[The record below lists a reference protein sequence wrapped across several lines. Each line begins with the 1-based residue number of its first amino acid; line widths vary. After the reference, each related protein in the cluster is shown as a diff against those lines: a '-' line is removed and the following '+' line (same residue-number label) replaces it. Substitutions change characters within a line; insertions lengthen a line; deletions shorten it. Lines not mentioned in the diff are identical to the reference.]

1 MSEPGTGV
9 AYAVGPTA
17 RPPVAPLARAAQ
29 DSLARANRAL
39 LIVGCLVVL
48 SISHGVDA
56 DLWGH
61 VRYGQDELAARAL
74 PSTATH
80 TYTAVG
86 HPWINHENL
95 AELAFGWIETHLG
108 AAGLN
113 AFNTLLG
120 FLVLG
125 LMVRN
130 AVRQRVSF
138 LVLSVAILL
147 ATCAIGPGW
156 SIRPQLFT
164 YTFFAL
170 LVVILGRCF
179 RDGERPDAR
188 ALWLAPPLFALSANT
203 HGGFLAGLAVLAI
216 YLGCRALGALQRRG
230 RSGLREVGAYGL
242 VLAACGLAT
251 LANPYG
257 PRLLTWLITDLVPPR
272 PEIGEWHR
280 LALPDPLFVVTAA
293 LVTLTVAA
301 FIGSGRPRDLGQVVV
316 LAVTAWQSFLH
327 ARHPP
332 FLGILAGF
340 WLPFHLDGLRGRL
353 KKPKPERAGTPPSA
367 RAVRL
372 LLGTTWAM
380 ALVLL
385 VTLAVQSRTMW
396 VNRSR
401 APVDAL
407 QYMADRHLAGK
418 LVVHFDWA
426 QYALAALAPETTV
439 AFDGR
444 LRTCYPQEVADL
456 YFDFLL
462 GNLPAFRWRSP
473 TSPPFDDTA
482 ILRLGDPD
490 LVLLSR
496 HFKHGVKVMVRRSGW
511 VLLYQDGIAQLW
523 GRPERYGDPAS
534 PDYVPPAVRTIG
546 NQKPRGY
553 VRWPAFPS
561 GARA

>member
-17 RPPVAPLARAAQ
+17 RPPVPPLARAAQ

-39 LIVGCLVVL
+39 LIVGCLMVL
-48 SISHGVDA
+48 SISHGVDP

-61 VRYGQDELAARAL
+61 VRYGQDALAASAL
-74 PSTATH
+74 PATATH

-164 YTFFAL
+164 
-170 LVVILGRCF
+170 
-179 RDGERPDAR
+179 
-188 ALWLAPPLFALSANT
+188 LWANT
-203 HGGFLAGLAVLAI
+203 HGGFLAGLAVLAL
-216 YLGCRALGALQRRG
+216 YLGCRALGALLRRG

-272 PEIGEWHR
+272 PEIGE
-280 LALPDPLFVVTAA
+280 
-293 LVTLTVAA
+293 
-301 FIGSGRPRDLGQVVV
+301 
-316 LAVTAWQSFLH
+316 
-327 ARHPP
+327 
-332 FLGILAGF
+332 
-340 WLPFHLDGLRGRL
+340 
-353 KKPKPERAGTPPSA
+353 
-367 RAVRL
+367 
-372 LLGTTWAM
+372 
-380 ALVLL
+380 
-385 VTLAVQSRTMW
+385 
-396 VNRSR
+396 
-401 APVDAL
+401 
-407 QYMADRHLAGK
+407 
-418 LVVHFDWA
+418 
-426 QYALAALAPETTV
+426 
-439 AFDGR
+439 
-444 LRTCYPQEVADL
+444 
-456 YFDFLL
+456 
-462 GNLPAFRWRSP
+462 
-473 TSPPFDDTA
+473 
-482 ILRLGDPD
+482 
-490 LVLLSR
+490 
-496 HFKHGVKVMVRRSGW
+496 
-511 VLLYQDGIAQLW
+511 
-523 GRPERYGDPAS
+523 
-534 PDYVPPAVRTIG
+534 
-546 NQKPRGY
+546 
-553 VRWPAFPS
+553 
-561 GARA
+561 

>member
-17 RPPVAPLARAAQ
+17 RPPVPPLARAAQ

-179 RDGERPDAR
+179 RVGSLAVAEAAPQDHVLRAAGRDPGALLPRRRETRRARPVAR
-188 ALWLAPPLFALSANT
+188 AA
-203 HGGFLAGLAVLAI
+203 AVRT
-216 YLGCRALGALQRRG
+216 LGQHARR
-230 RSGLREVGAYGL
+230 L
-242 VLAACGLAT
+242 
-251 LANPYG
+251 
-257 PRLLTWLITDLVPPR
+257 PR
-272 PEIGEWHR
+272 
-280 LALPDPLFVVTAA
+280 
-293 LVTLTVAA
+293 
-301 FIGSGRPRDLGQVVV
+301 GSGR
-316 LAVTAWQSFLH
+316 
-327 ARHPP
+327 
-332 FLGILAGF
+332 AG
-340 WLPFHLDGLRGRL
+340 P
-353 KKPKPERAGTPPSA
+353 
-367 RAVRL
+367 
-372 LLGTTWAM
+372 LLG
-380 ALVLL
+380 LP
-385 VTLAVQSRTMW
+385 
-396 VNRSR
+396 R
-401 APVDAL
+401 ARGA
-407 QYMADRHLAGK
+407 A
-418 LVVHFDWA
+418 A
-426 QYALAALAPETTV
+426 QGA
-439 AFDGR
+439 
-444 LRTCYPQEVADL
+444 
-456 YFDFLL
+456 
-462 GNLPAFRWRSP
+462 
-473 TSPPFDDTA
+473 
-482 ILRLGDPD
+482 
-490 LVLLSR
+490 
-496 HFKHGVKVMVRRSGW
+496 
-511 VLLYQDGIAQLW
+511 
-523 GRPERYGDPAS
+523 ER
-534 PDYVPPAVRTIG
+534 
-546 NQKPRGY
+546 PRGGG
-553 VRWPAFPS
+553 RIWPRP
-561 GARA
+561 

>member
-1 MSEPGTGV
+1 

-61 VRYGQDELAARAL
+61 VRYGQDVLAAHAL
-74 PSTATH
+74 PVTASH

-138 LVLSVAILL
+138 LVLSVAIL
-147 ATCAIGPGW
+147 
-156 SIRPQLFT
+156 
-164 YTFFAL
+164 
-170 LVVILGRCF
+170 
-179 RDGERPDAR
+179 
-188 ALWLAPPLFALSANT
+188 
-203 HGGFLAGLAVLAI
+203 
-216 YLGCRALGALQRRG
+216 
-230 RSGLREVGAYGL
+230 
-242 VLAACGLAT
+242 LAACGLAT

-316 LAVTAWQSFLH
+316 LAVTAWQSF
-327 ARHPP
+327 
-332 FLGILAGF
+332 
-340 WLPFHLDGLRGRL
+340 
-353 KKPKPERAGTPPSA
+353 
-367 RAVRL
+367 
-372 LLGTTWAM
+372 
-380 ALVLL
+380 
-385 VTLAVQSRTMW
+385 
-396 VNRSR
+396 
-401 APVDAL
+401 
-407 QYMADRHLAGK
+407 
-418 LVVHFDWA
+418 
-426 QYALAALAPETTV
+426 
-439 AFDGR
+439 
-444 LRTCYPQEVADL
+444 
-456 YFDFLL
+456 
-462 GNLPAFRWRSP
+462 
-473 TSPPFDDTA
+473 
-482 ILRLGDPD
+482 
-490 LVLLSR
+490 
-496 HFKHGVKVMVRRSGW
+496 
-511 VLLYQDGIAQLW
+511 
-523 GRPERYGDPAS
+523 
-534 PDYVPPAVRTIG
+534 
-546 NQKPRGY
+546 
-553 VRWPAFPS
+553 
-561 GARA
+561 